1 MEPVPEAILVVDD
14 DKTNRKLLSA
24 ILRKAGYQVI
34 EAVDGQDAI
43 EKAFDT
49 PLDLV
54 LLDIMMPKMDGYE
67 ACKVLKED
75 PRTQDIPVIFLS
87 AKTET
92 RDKIMG
98 LESGGADYVTKPFD
112 KGEVLARVKSQLRIR
127 SLTKEVIEKQRHLD
141 NDLKVAAGIQRSLL
155 PSEVPGKSNL
165 EFAWKFQPCESI
177 GGDIFNLFPLDD
189 AHYAL
194 YMLDVSGHGVPSA
207 LITVSVSQM
216 LQPHTN
222 TLIKRDTNQGSQNEI
237 VAPVDVLRGLDR
249 EYPIERFDK
258 YFTFIYMLIDIRRG
272 ALRYSNAGHPPPLLI
287 RTDGTLE
294 KLEKGGPMIGLGGVL
309 PFEEGELAIRTGDRI
324 ILYTDGVLEYE
335 KTLGEFYGE
344 ERFQRAVTGEAGLS
358 IDALLDH
365 IMEDMMAFGQQ
376 AKPKDDITL
385 LGIEYRGTED

>member
-24 ILRKAGYQVI
+24 ILRKAGYQVT

-67 ACKVLKED
+67 ACKVLKKD

-87 AKTET
+87 AKSET
-92 RDKIMG
+92 RDKIVG

-127 SLTKEVIEKQRHLD
+127 SLTREVLEKQRHLD

-237 VAPVDVLRGLDR
+237 VAPVDVLRELDR

-309 PFEEGELAIRTGDRI
+309 PFEEGELTIRTGDRI

-335 KTLGEFYGE
+335 KALGEFYGE

-385 LGIEYRGTED
+385 LGIEYRGAED